1 MSCFSL
7 AFHTFILAGCTRKLP
22 LRPSAKISSLTGTY
36 YFKKTHNTVDPSQ
49 RDYRIIILPVP

>member
-36 YFKKTHNTVDPSQ
+36 YFKKLITQTILLKE
-49 RDYRIIILPVP
+49 IIEL